1 MTGTN
6 DERRYSEEE
15 FALILRTASEIKRE
29 EGGQTKSSAGLTLPE
44 ILQIAQ
50 EAGIDP
56 ELVSKAAA
64 LLPTEKAR
72 SSTLVRLFG
81 GPSKYRMVRSAPG
94 KVSEEDLGLIL
105 EVIRDV
111 MEHQG
116 VASEVFGGLEW
127 KNDGGDVT
135 SVAVNVS
142 AREDETRFEVT
153 VDRGGAGV
161 LSYLSPFLPT
171 AIAAGAIGGGLGL
184 SSVPEVAAVILAG
197 AGTVWLLGRA
207 IFASG
212 TRKWDA
218 LLPRLLDAMASRA
231 AELAANGLNAADT
244 PGLPGPGEEPEGSG
258 G

>member
-1 MTGTN
+1 MSGTN

-29 EGGQTKSSAGLTLPE
+29 EGGEPRSSAGLTLSE

-64 LLPTEKAR
+64 LLPTEQAR
-72 SSTLVRLFG
+72 SSIPVRIFG

-94 KVSEEDLGLIL
+94 KVAEEDLGLIL

-127 KNDGGDVT
+127 KNAGGDV
-135 SVAVNVS
+135 SSIAVNVS
-142 AREDETRFEVT
+142 ARDDETRFEVT

-161 LSYLSPFLPT
+161 LSYLAPLLPT
-171 AIAAGAIGGGLGL
+171 AIATGVVGANLGL
-184 SSVPEVAAVILAG
+184 SSFPEVAAVVLAG
-197 AGTVWLLGRA
+197 IGTVWLLGRT

-218 LLPRLLDAMASRA
+218 ILPRLLDTMASRA
-231 AELAANGLNAADT
+231 AELAANGPKAADVT
-244 PGLPGPGEEPEGSG
+244 GLPGPGEDGGGSG